1 MDLGLPRNSRDCDSC
16 AAYIA
21 DYVLDDSDLEVDNS
35 SDYPEYYECYWRYL
49 HTLVGRDN
57 PERIY
62 ERMSRMSSR
71 DALSEFGVSRSDID
85 DACRGINLEFED

>member
-1 MDLGLPRNSRDCDSC
+1 MSVIGVT
-16 AAYIA
+16 Y
-21 DYVLDDSDLEVDNS
+21 
-35 SDYPEYYECYWRYL
+35 
-49 HTLVGRDN
+49 TLVGRDN